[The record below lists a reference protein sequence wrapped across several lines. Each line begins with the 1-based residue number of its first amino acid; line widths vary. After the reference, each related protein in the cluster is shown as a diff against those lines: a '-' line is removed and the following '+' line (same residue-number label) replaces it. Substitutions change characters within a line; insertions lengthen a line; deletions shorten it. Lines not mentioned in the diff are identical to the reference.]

1 MKGMSDPLDIDGV
14 TPIDQ
19 TYDFRG
25 KPNNGTITNPIADGQ
40 FTLIGNPYPSA
51 LDAADFLWDP
61 QNVGLNEQDSPSV
74 SGTTGAIHYWEQ
86 SPISDSHFLADYVGG
101 YATYTCTEPDG
112 FDNIMESYV
121 PAAFIFYLGN
131 GSPASTPPAGTG
143 SRIARRYIPIGQGFM
158 VEGASGITSGS
169 LVYVKNSHRAYVKE
183 SSPNSLFFRSTG
195 TSQNISKTINQYDEN
210 GNFIVPY
217 DYKRFRVI
225 VSFNELYSR
234 ELLANFHNSATEDFD
249 YGLEAKRPS
258 ELASDAY
265 WTQNDEA
272 FVIQAHNFDV
282 DLKIPLVVD
291 IEGQQPLSFGIYD
304 IQNFS
309 NEQGIFIHDLETD
322 TYVNL
327 KNQNYHINI
336 QPGHYT
342 DRFEIVFATNSALS
356 TSDLEAQTL
365 SINQFNNTNQLVVLN
380 PKNLEVN
387 TIEVYDVSGKLLLQ
401 NSYTEVSHR
410 YELSTSNLSDGV
422 YIVNVLSKSNN
433 AIKSQKIIVKN

>member
-1 MKGMSDPLDIDGV
+1 LES
-14 TPIDQ
+14 
-19 TYDFRG
+19 
-25 KPNNGTITNPIADGQ
+25 
-40 FTLIGNPYPSA
+40 
-51 LDAADFLWDP
+51 
-61 QNVGLNEQDSPSV
+61 
-74 SGTTGAIHYWEQ
+74 
-86 SPISDSHFLADYVGG
+86 YVGG
-101 YATYTCTEPDG
+101 YASYTCTQPNGLDEV
-112 FDNIMESYV
+112 MESFV
-121 PAAFIFYLGN
+121 AATYNFHLSD
-131 GSPASTPPAGTG
+131 GSVAGSGPPQGGIRLT
-143 SRIARRYIPIGQGFM
+143 RRYIPIGQGFM
-158 VEGASGITSGS
+158 VEGAIDTPENSV
-169 LVYVKNSHRAYVKE
+169 VYVKNSHRAYVKE
-183 SSPNSLFFRSTG
+183 SAANSVFFRSAN
-195 TSQNISKTINQYDEN
+195 QNVSENENQYNEN
-210 GNFIVPY
+210 GNFQVP
-217 DYKRFRVI
+217 DNYKRFRII
-225 VSFNELYSR
+225 VSFDELYSR
-234 ELLANFHNSATEDFD
+234 ELLANFHSSATDGFD
-249 YGLEAKRPS
+249 YGLEAKQPNS
-258 ELASDAY
+258 TPSDAY

-272 FVIQAHNFDV
+272 FVIQAHAFDEN
-282 DLKIPLVVD
+282 LKIPLVVD
-291 IEGQQPLSFGIYD
+291 IENQQPLSFGIYD

-387 TIEVYDVSGKLLLQ
+387 TIEVYDVAGKLLLQ
-401 NSYTEVSHR
+401 NSYTEVSNR